1 MRYKIA
7 RWLLNGWLKE
17 KPVRAVPLA
26 LELID
31 FVNEHFDEDMAEVL
45 KEKWESISDNKK
57 DNHE

>member
-7 RWLLNGWLKE
+7 RWLLNGWLKS

-31 FVNEHFDEDMAEVL
+31 FVDEHFDKDTADVL
-45 KEKWESISDNKK
+45 KEKWESISQ
-57 DNHE
+57 NH

>member
-1 MRYKIA
+1 MRYEIA

-26 LELID
+26 LELIE

-45 KEKWESISDNKK
+45 KEKLESISDN
-57 DNHE
+57 